1 MIFGVDSGA
10 AASDCTS
17 SEPAMSQSRFAAIIL
32 AAGSGTRMK
41 SAMPKVMH
49 PIAGQPMIAH
59 LLQALEPLRPATTV
73 VVIGPQMDDVAR
85 TVAPARTVVQDP
97 PFGTGD
103 AVRAGL
109 RALEG
114 HLAPQGVIDEVL
126 VLYGDTPLLR
136 SETLS
141 RLLQERR
148 KASAAVI
155 VSGMRPADPA
165 PYGRFVLG
173 PDGGL
178 ERIVEAADTTSEE
191 RAIGLVNGGIMAID
205 ARHAGELVEA
215 LDRDNAKGEF
225 YLSDIVRIARRQGL
239 GCGAVELPVEELIGI
254 NTRADLAE
262 AEALMQWRLRRA
274 AMDSGVTLVAPET
287 VYLSADTRLGRDVV
301 VEPNVTFG
309 AGVTVGEGAWIRSFS
324 HLEGAAVGTS
334 AIVGPFAR
342 LRPGA
347 VLEDDVHVGNFVEV
361 KAARLGAGAK
371 ANHLSYI
378 GDAEVGARTN
388 IGAGTITCNYDGFN
402 KHRTTI
408 GEGVFIGSNTA
419 LVAPVTVGDGAY
431 VAAGSVVT
439 REVPADALTIARGRQ
454 VDKPGRAT
462 EIRARLRKKN
472 S

>member
-1 MIFGVDSGA
+1 
-10 AASDCTS
+10 
-17 SEPAMSQSRFAAIIL
+17 MSQSRFAAIIL
-32 AAGSGTRMK
+32 AAGSGTRMI

-49 PIAGQPMIAH
+49 PIAGQPMIAQ
-59 LLQALEPLRPATTV
+59 LLQALEPLRPAATV

-85 TVAPARTVVQDP
+85 VVAPAQTVVQDP
-97 PFGTGD
+97 PLGTGD
-103 AVRAGL
+103 AVRAAL
-109 RALEG
+109 KALEG
-114 HLAPQGVIDEVL
+114 RLAPQGVIDEVL
-126 VLYGDTPLLR
+126 ILYGDTPLLR

-141 RLLQERR
+141 QLLQERR
-148 KASAAVI
+148 RASAAVI

-173 PDGGL
+173 PDGAL
-178 ERIVEAADTTSEE
+178 ERIVEAADTTAEE

-205 ARHAGELVEA
+205 ARYADELIDA

-225 YLSDIVRIARRQGL
+225 YLSDIIRIARRQGL
-239 GCGAVELPVEELIGI
+239 VCGAVELPAEELIGI
-254 NTRADLAE
+254 NTRAELAA

-287 VYLSADTRLGRDVV
+287 VYLNADTRLGRDVV

-309 AGVTVGEGAWIRSFS
+309 PGVTVAEGAHIRSFS

-334 AIVGPFAR
+334 AVVGPFAR

-347 VLEDDVHVGNFVEV
+347 VLEDEVHVGNFVEV

-371 ANHLSYI
+371 ANHLTYI
-378 GDAEVGARTN
+378 GDAQVGARTN

-402 KHRTTI
+402 KHRTII
-408 GEGVFIGSNTA
+408 GEDVFIGSNTA
-419 LVAPVTVGDGAY
+419 LVAPVTIGAGAI
-431 VAAGSVVT
+431 VAAGSVITSDVSS
-439 REVPADALTIARGRQ
+439 DALTIARGQQ

-462 EIRARLRKKN
+462 EIRARLRNKD